1 MGINNRGN
9 SKLKR
14 LFEVA
19 GSGTKTQTDIAA
31 ELRHVTWGNP
41 LTSSPDGA
49 VGSGFIDAM
58 RCA

>member
-31 ELRHVTWGNP
+31 ELRHVTWCNLG
-41 LTSSPDGA
+41 
-49 VGSGFIDAM
+49 
-58 RCA
+58 